1 MFCYQC
7 EQTDR
12 SGAVVGCA
20 GPLGNC
26 GKDEVTADLQDLLIH
41 AVKGIAQYAVQAR
54 ALGAA
59 DDEAAEFILYAVF
72 TTLTNVNFNP
82 TRFNA

>member
-59 DDEAAEFILYAVF
+59 DDEAAHEQRRAALRLAVRRA
-72 TTLTNVNFNP
+72 LVP
-82 TRFNA
+82 